1 MTGNLNRRVDRLE
14 KEGHG
19 EGRTLLVWGEIGESR
34 EAAMQRFSKSRGIE
48 PGENDRVIFVGW
60 TGAFHDES

>member
-1 MTGNLNRRVDRLE
+1 MSGNLNNRVTRLE

-19 EGRTLLVWGEIGESR
+19 EGRTLMVWGEIGESR
-34 EAAMQRFSKSRGIE
+34 KAAMQRFSMSRGIE

-60 TGAFHDES
+60 AGAFPDES